1 MKILSYTLVL
11 AGLIAFTSCS
21 EDKENTEKETPKEE
35 TSETPQSDVP
45 SEQPEG
51 EVKGDPWTAEQLLE
65 PAVLAEAIQK
75 GNNVPLIFNIGP
87 AGAIYGSV
95 DIGATREEANVA
107 KLRSELE
114 GLDKD
119 AEVVVYCGCCPFENC
134 PNIRPAMSLLNE
146 MGFTNH
152 KLLNLAEN
160 LKVDWI
166 NPGYPMA
173 D

>member
-1 MKILSYTLVL
+1 MKKLIYLTLA
-11 AGLIAFTSCS
+11 AGLFLTTSCGESKEEDKS
-21 EDKENTEKETPKEE
+21 EDKAPK
-35 TSETPQSDVP
+35 
-45 SEQPEG
+45 EQPEQST
-51 EVKGDPWTAEQLLE
+51 ENVETPEEAPTSDPWTSDQLLA
-65 PAVLAEAIQK
+65 PAALAETIQK
-75 GNNVPLIFNIGP
+75 GDNVPVIFNIGP

-173 D
+173 E